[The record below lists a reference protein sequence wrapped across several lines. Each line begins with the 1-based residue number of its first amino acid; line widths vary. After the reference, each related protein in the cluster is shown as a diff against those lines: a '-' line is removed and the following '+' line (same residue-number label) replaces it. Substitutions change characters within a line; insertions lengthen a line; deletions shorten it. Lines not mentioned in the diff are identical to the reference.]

1 MPEKLERIGG
11 SKILY
16 LCLSSLSGFSSLLSL
31 YRMHISWLGTTAVKL
46 QAKPFDKDITIV
58 IDTYKPDAGNFPRSL
73 TPDIALFTRGEKD
86 SITLSGAPFTMSSP
100 GEIDTKGI
108 LVTAIEGHESGQAMY
123 RIDAEQLSIGHLG
136 LINKALTE
144 QQLEVLADVDV
155 LIIPVGHPN
164 SFDEELAVK
173 VVNSVEPRIVIPIAF
188 QSDNDPKSKPVLN
201 FLKEIGSKNGE
212 PEKKVIIKKKD
223 LPQDETQVIVLE
235 KE

>member
-1 MPEKLERIGG
+1 
-11 SKILY
+11 
-16 LCLSSLSGFSSLLSL
+16 
-31 YRMHISWLGTTAVKL
+31 MHISWLGTTAVKL

-58 IDTYKPDAGNFPRSL
+58 IDTYKPKAGNFPRSL
-73 TPDIALFTRGEKD
+73 TPDIALFTHGEKER
-86 SITLSGAPFTMSSP
+86 ITLSGTPFIMSSP

-108 LVTAIEGHESGQAMY
+108 LVTAVEGQEPGHILF

-136 LINKALTE
+136 LINKPLSE
-144 QQLEVLADVDV
+144 KQLEILSDVDV
-155 LIIPVGHPN
+155 LLIPVGHPD
-164 SFDEELAVK
+164 SFDEEMAVK
-173 VVNSVEPRIVIPIAF
+173 VVNSIEPRIVIPLAYK
-188 QSDNDPKSKPVLN
+188 SDNDLTSKSVLD